1 MKGSIR
7 QPAAISWELTVS
19 VGQGKRSQ
27 VNRPGPCVRR
37 GDTYAAPTEKT
48 DSPG

>member
-19 VGQGKRSQ
+19 VGQGKPVTGQ
-27 VNRPGPCVRR
+27 PPGALR
-37 GDTYAAPTEKT
+37 T
-48 DSPG
+48 